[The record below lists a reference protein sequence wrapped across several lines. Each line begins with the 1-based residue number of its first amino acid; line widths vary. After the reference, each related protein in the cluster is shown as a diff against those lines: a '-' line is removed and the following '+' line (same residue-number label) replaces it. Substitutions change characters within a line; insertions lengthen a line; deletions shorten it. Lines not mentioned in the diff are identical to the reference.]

1 MSGAARV
8 RRRLHGP
15 GVVELAAG
23 SVLARGELVGALLLV
38 GGAWTTLV
46 VLEATGVA
54 TTLHHHALI
63 EPGPPPWVAIPLF
76 LGAWQVMVAAMM
88 VPASLPAIG
97 YVTRPGTP
105 RVASP
110 RTEVTFLAG
119 FFLVWAAFGLGA
131 FLGDMVVH
139 RIVDSTPWLASR
151 AWLVEAGVLA
161 LAGGYQFM
169 PRKHRDLERCR
180 RPGDHMATAVGAQG
194 GAGRLGLDHGIA
206 CVGASWALMLLMF
219 GEGFGSL
226 IWMVALTGVMIL
238 ETYLPSPRRLSSA
251 VGVGLILLA
260 LLTLSGPFV

>member
-8 RRRLHGP
+8 RRPLHGP
-15 GVVELAAG
+15 EVVELAAG
-23 SVLARGELVGALLLV
+23 SILARGELVVALLLV
-38 GGAWTTLV
+38 GSAWTTLV

-54 TTLHHHALI
+54 PTLHHHALI
-63 EPGPPPWVAIPLF
+63 ETGPPPWAAIPLF

-88 VPASLPAIG
+88 VPASLPAID
-97 YVTRPGTP
+97 YVTRAATA
-105 RVASP
+105 RVASG
-110 RTEVTFLAG
+110 RAELTFLAG

-151 AWLVEAGVLA
+151 PWLVEAGVLA

-180 RPGDHMATAVGAQG
+180 RPGDHMATTGGPQG
-194 GAGRLGLDHGIA
+194 GAARLGLDHGIA